1 MKVASESLCRLSVRR
16 RFNYSRLSDMAEP
29 ACTVGPMLFQ
39 NVAAPPPVGGLGGG
53 RKKLPGATQ
62 GPRNWVGKDGKG
74 IIFFQKSF
82 YKKLRLNPYLALFF
96 HWLREEPYT
105 G

>member
-1 MKVASESLCRLSVRR
+1 MKDSFPESELK
-16 RFNYSRLSDMAEP
+16 EI
-29 ACTVGPMLFQ
+29 
-39 NVAAPPPVGGLGGG
+39 VAAPPPVGGLGGG

-82 YKKLRLNPYLALFF
+82 YKKLK
-96 HWLREEPYT
+96 
-105 G
+105 